1 MSHTDGCPCGRSQHL
16 TFAESNDKIVIDRKT
31 FKQLLALLNSCVD
44 ELVNPR
50 DCEIFLTFLDTYLSE
65 NNSPE
70 PRKAL
75 LLLNYYRDIVPDA
88 LEEIADRL
96 EEAREIFKFI
106 LTASR
111 LGGGNE

>member
-1 MSHTDGCPCGRSQHL
+1 MPPISGQSPDAG
-16 TFAESNDKIVIDRKT
+16 DKICIDRET
-31 FKQLLALLNSCVD
+31 FQELFALLTSCVD

-65 NNSPE
+65 INTLEARRS
-70 PRKAL
+70 L

-96 EEAREIFKFI
+96 EEARGIFKFI
-106 LTASR
+106 LAASK
-111 LGGGNE
+111 LGGGNN

>member
-1 MSHTDGCPCGRSQHL
+1 MPPISGKSPDAGDQIC
-16 TFAESNDKIVIDRKT
+16 IDRKT

-65 NNSPE
+65 NDSPE

-75 LLLNYYRDIVPDA
+75 LLLNYYRDIVPEA
-88 LEEIADRL
+88 LEEVVDRL
-96 EEAREIFKFI
+96 EEARGIFKFI
-106 LTASR
+106 LVSNK
-111 LGGGNE
+111 LEGGGE

>member
-1 MSHTDGCPCGRSQHL
+1 MPPISGQSPDAG
-16 TFAESNDKIVIDRKT
+16 DKICISRET

-65 NNSPE
+65 NDSPE
-70 PRKAL
+70 PRKSL
-75 LLLNYYRDIVPDA
+75 LLLNYYRDIVPEA

-96 EEAREIFKFI
+96 EEARGIFKSI
-106 LTASR
+106 LAASK
-111 LGGGNE
+111 LGGDND

>member
-1 MSHTDGCPCGRSQHL
+1 MSHTDGCPCRRSQFL
-16 TFAESNDKIVIDRKT
+16 TFESTDKIVIDRET

-88 LEEIADRL
+88 LEEVVDRL
-96 EEAREIFKFI
+96 EEARGIFNVI
-106 LTASR
+106 LAASK
-111 LGGGNE
+111 LGGGND

>member
-1 MSHTDGCPCGRSQHL
+1 MSHTGDCPCGRSQFL
-16 TFAESNDKIVIDRKT
+16 TFESTDKIVIDRET
-31 FKQLLALLNSCVD
+31 FKQLLALLNSCAD

-65 NNSPE
+65 SDSPE

-75 LLLNYYRDIVPDA
+75 LLLNYYRDVVPDA
-88 LEEIADRL
+88 LEEVAARL
-96 EEAREIFKFI
+96 EEARGIFKFI

-111 LGGGNE
+111 LGGGNG

>member
-1 MSHTDGCPCGRSQHL
+1 MPPISGHSPDAG
-16 TFAESNDKIVIDRKT
+16 DKICIDRET

-65 NNSPE
+65 NDSPE
-70 PRKAL
+70 PRKSL
-75 LLLNYYRDIVPDA
+75 LLLNYYRDIVPEA

-96 EEAREIFKFI
+96 EEARGIFKSI
-106 LTASR
+106 LAASK
-111 LGGGNE
+111 LGGGND

>member
-1 MSHTDGCPCGRSQHL
+1 MPPISGQSPDAG
-16 TFAESNDKIVIDRKT
+16 DKICIDRET

-65 NNSPE
+65 NDSPE
-70 PRKAL
+70 PRKSL
-75 LLLNYYRDIVPDA
+75 LLLNYYRDIVPEA

-96 EEAREIFKFI
+96 EEARGIFKSI
-106 LTASR
+106 LTASK
-111 LGGGNE
+111 LGGDND

>member
-1 MSHTDGCPCGRSQHL
+1 MPPISGQSPDAG
-16 TFAESNDKIVIDRKT
+16 DKICIDRET

-65 NNSPE
+65 NDSPE
-70 PRKAL
+70 PRKSL
-75 LLLNYYRDIVPDA
+75 LLLNYYRDIVPEA

-96 EEAREIFKFI
+96 EEARGIFKSI
-106 LTASR
+106 LVASK
-111 LGGGNE
+111 LGGGND

>member
-1 MSHTDGCPCGRSQHL
+1 MPPISGHSPDAG
-16 TFAESNDKIVIDRKT
+16 DKICIDRET

-65 NNSPE
+65 SDSPE

-88 LEEIADRL
+88 LEEVVDRL
-96 EEAREIFKFI
+96 EEAREIFNVV
-106 LTASR
+106 LAASKLER
-111 LGGGNE
+111 GDE

>member
-1 MSHTDGCPCGRSQHL
+1 MPPISGQSPDAGDQIC
-16 TFAESNDKIVIDRKT
+16 IDRKT
-31 FKQLLALLNSCVD
+31 FKELLALLTSCVD

-70 PRKAL
+70 PPKAL

-88 LEEIADRL
+88 LEEVVDRL
-96 EEAREIFKFI
+96 EEARGIFNVI
-106 LTASR
+106 LAASK
-111 LGGGNE
+111 LGKGDE

>member
-1 MSHTDGCPCGRSQHL
+1 MPPISGQSPDAG
-16 TFAESNDKIVIDRKT
+16 DKICIDRET

-65 NNSPE
+65 NDSPE
-70 PRKAL
+70 PRKSL
-75 LLLNYYRDIVPDA
+75 LLLNYYRDIVPEA

-96 EEAREIFKFI
+96 EEARGIFNFI
-106 LTASR
+106 LTTTK
-111 LGGGNE
+111 LGGGND

>member
-1 MSHTDGCPCGRSQHL
+1 MSHTGDCPCGRSQFL
-16 TFAESNDKIVIDRKT
+16 TFESTDKIVIDRET

-65 NNSPE
+65 SDSPE

-75 LLLNYYRDIVPDA
+75 LLLNYYRDVVPDA
-88 LEEIADRL
+88 LEEVAERL
-96 EEAREIFKFI
+96 EEARGIFKFI
-106 LTASR
+106 LTASK
-111 LGGGNE
+111 LGGGHD

>member
-1 MSHTDGCPCGRSQHL
+1 MPPISGQSPDAG
-16 TFAESNDKIVIDRKT
+16 DKICIDRET

-50 DCEIFLTFLDTYLSE
+50 DCEIFLTSLDTYLSE

-88 LEEIADRL
+88 LEEVVDRL
-96 EEAREIFKFI
+96 EEARGIFKSI
-106 LTASR
+106 LAASK
-111 LGGGNE
+111 LGGDND

>member
-1 MSHTDGCPCGRSQHL
+1 MTFSDGCPDGRSQHL

-31 FKQLLALLNSCVD
+31 FKQLFALLNSCVD

-65 NNSPE
+65 SNSPE
-70 PRKAL
+70 ARKSL

-88 LEEIADRL
+88 LEEIAVRL
-96 EEAREIFKFI
+96 EEARGIFKFI
-106 LTASR
+106 LAASK
-111 LGGGNE
+111 LEGGS

>member
-1 MSHTDGCPCGRSQHL
+1 MPPISGKSPDAGDQIC
-16 TFAESNDKIVIDRKT
+16 IDRKT

-65 NNSPE
+65 SDSPE
-70 PRKAL
+70 FRKAL

-88 LEEIADRL
+88 LEEVVDRL
-96 EEAREIFKFI
+96 EEARGIFKFI
-106 LTASR
+106 LATSK
-111 LGGGNE
+111 LEGGDE

>member
-1 MSHTDGCPCGRSQHL
+1 MTFSDGCPCGRSQHL

-50 DCEIFLTFLDTYLSE
+50 DCEIFLTFLDAYLSE

-75 LLLNYYRDIVPDA
+75 LLLNYYRDVVPDA
-88 LEEIADRL
+88 LEEITDRL
-96 EEAREIFKFI
+96 EEARRIFKFI
-106 LTASR
+106 LTASK

>member
-1 MSHTDGCPCGRSQHL
+1 MPPISGQSPDAG
-16 TFAESNDKIVIDRKT
+16 DKICIDRET

-65 NNSPE
+65 NDSPE
-70 PRKAL
+70 PRKSL

-96 EEAREIFKFI
+96 EEARGIFKFI
-106 LTASR
+106 LATSK
-111 LGGGNE
+111 LGGGND

>member
-1 MSHTDGCPCGRSQHL
+1 MPPISGQSPDAG
-16 TFAESNDKIVIDRKT
+16 DKICIDRET
-31 FKQLLALLNSCVD
+31 FKQLLALVNSCVD

-65 NNSPE
+65 NDSPE
-70 PRKAL
+70 PRKSL

-96 EEAREIFKFI
+96 EEARGIFKFI
-106 LTASR
+106 LAASK
-111 LGGGNE
+111 LGGRQ

>member
-1 MSHTDGCPCGRSQHL
+1 MPPISGQSPDAG
-16 TFAESNDKIVIDRKT
+16 DKICIDRET

-65 NNSPE
+65 NDSPE
-70 PRKAL
+70 PRKSL
-75 LLLNYYRDIVPDA
+75 LLLNYYRDIVPEA

-96 EEAREIFKFI
+96 EEARGIFKSI
-106 LTASR
+106 LAPSK
-111 LGGGNE
+111 LGGDND

>member
-1 MSHTDGCPCGRSQHL
+1 MTFSGDCLCGRSQLL
-16 TFAESNDKIVIDRKT
+16 TSESKDKIVIDRET
-31 FKQLLALLNSCVD
+31 FKQLLALVSSCAD

-65 NNSPE
+65 SDSPE
-70 PRKAL
+70 ARKSL
-75 LLLNYYRDIVPDA
+75 LLLNYYRDIAPDA

-96 EEAREIFKFI
+96 EEAKGIFNFI

-111 LGGGNE
+111 LGSGS

>member
-1 MSHTDGCPCGRSQHL
+1 MPPISGQSPDAG
-16 TFAESNDKIVIDRKT
+16 DKICIDRET

-65 NNSPE
+65 NDSPE
-70 PRKAL
+70 PRKSL

-96 EEAREIFKFI
+96 EEARGIFNFI
-106 LTASR
+106 LTTTK
-111 LGGGNE
+111 LGGGND

>member
-1 MSHTDGCPCGRSQHL
+1 MTLSEDCPGGRSQFL
-16 TFAESNDKIVIDRKT
+16 TLESTDKIVIDRKT
-31 FKQLLALLNSCVD
+31 FKRLLALLNSCAD

-65 NNSPE
+65 SDSPE
-70 PRKAL
+70 ARKSL

-96 EEAREIFKFI
+96 EEARGIFKFI
-106 LTASR
+106 LATSK
-111 LGGGNE
+111 LGGGNG

>member
-1 MSHTDGCPCGRSQHL
+1 L
-16 TFAESNDKIVIDRKT
+16 TFESTDKIVIDRET
-31 FKQLLALLNSCVD
+31 FKQLLALLNSCAD

-65 NNSPE
+65 SDSPE

-88 LEEIADRL
+88 LEEVADRL
-96 EEAREIFKFI
+96 EEARGIFKFI

-111 LGGGNE
+111 LGGGNG